1 MTPKD
6 KDPNQDTAAKSDSK
20 AEAPGAPKRH
30 KHRKHGYRGYPNKP
44 DSGGDIHVGT
54 GFAGVGPVPGA
65 SASGSGI
72 VPKKTR
78 ESVEE
83 IEEEDEK

>member
-6 KDPNQDTAAKSDSK
+6 EDPNQDTAKKSESK
-20 AEAPGAPKRH
+20 TQIPGRPKH
-30 KHRKHGYRGYPNKP
+30 QKHRKHGYRGYPNKP
-44 DSGGDIHVGT
+44 EIGGDIHVGT
-54 GFAGVGPVPGA
+54 GFAGAGPVGSAGSPGR
-65 SASGSGI
+65 GI

-83 IEEEDEK
+83 LEEEDEK